1 MTAIRDLGTD
11 VVGNPASDLAALSAQ
26 LGISVQAD
34 RAIAMHANASPALL
48 DRLAAS
54 SDRQTLRNVV
64 LNPQTPITILLKL
77 APTFPGEF
85 FLNPVFD
92 LLLMENPNL
101 LFELPVGVLK
111 NILKRPDCP
120 DSFLHWAARYG
131 DKSHQQA
138 LVSRTYLSREL
149 LEHVANGPHVK
160 PAEAAAG
167 RLMTW

>member
-1 MTAIRDLGTD
+1 M
-11 VVGNPASDLAALSAQ
+11 
-26 LGISVQAD
+26 
-34 RAIAMHANASPALL
+34 PALNFL
-48 DRLAAS
+48 KQLSNSIDKQTRRNLA
-54 SDRQTLRNVV
+54 
-64 LNPQTPITILLKL
+64 LNPQTPTAILLKL
-77 APTFPGEF
+77 APAFPGEF

-138 LVSRTYLSREL
+138 LVSRSDLSREL

>member
-11 VVGNPASDLAALSAQ
+11 VVGNPASDLAALSAL

-34 RAIAMHANASPALL
+34 RAIAMHANASPELL
-48 DRLAAS
+48 KQLSNSIDK
-54 SDRQTLRNVV
+54 QTLRNVV

-101 LFELPVGVLK
+101 IFELPIAVIK
-111 NILKRPDCP
+111 NEGPLPR
-120 DSFLHWAARYG
+120 A
-131 DKSHQQA
+131 
-138 LVSRTYLSREL
+138 SRTSASATSCQ
-149 LEHVANGPHVK
+149 VAAIR
-160 PAEAAAG
+160 PAAPPRPALQAMSC
-167 RLMTW
+167 LATWWRG

>member
-1 MTAIRDLGTD
+1 MTAIRNLSSEVIDNATCD
-11 VVGNPASDLAALSAQ
+11 STVLSA
-26 LGISVQAD
+26 LAGVSVKAD
-34 RAIAMHANASPALL
+34 RVIARHANAASELL
-48 DRLAAS
+48 KQLSNSLDK
-54 SDRQTLRNVV
+54 QTRRNVV
-64 LNPQTPITILLKL
+64 LNPQTPTAILLQL

-131 DKSHQQA
+131 DKSHQLA
-138 LVSRTYLSREL
+138 LVSRSDLSREL
-149 LEHVANGPHVK
+149 LEYVATGPHVK
-160 PAEAAAG
+160 PAETAAG

>member
-1 MTAIRDLGTD
+1 MTANRVLDTE
-11 VVGNPASDLAALSAQ
+11 VVDNPSSDLAALSAQ
-26 LGISVQAD
+26 AGISAKGD
-34 RAIAMHANASPALL
+34 RAIAMHAHACPELL
-48 DRLAAS
+48 ERLAAS
-54 SDRQTLRNVV
+54 SDRQTLRNVI
-64 LNPQTPITILLKL
+64 LNPQTPTAILLKL

-101 LFELPVGVLK
+101 LFELPIAVMK

-120 DSFLHWAARYG
+120 DSFLHWAARHG
-131 DKSHQQA
+131 DKSHQLA
-138 LVSRTYLSREL
+138 LVSRAELSREL

-167 RLMTW
+167 RLMTC

>member
-1 MTAIRDLGTD
+1 MTANRNLGTE
-11 VVGNPASDLAALSAQ
+11 VVDNPSSDLAALSAQ
-26 LGISVQAD
+26 AGISAKAD
-34 RAIAMHANASPALL
+34 RAIAMHAHASPELL
-48 DRLAAS
+48 ERLAAS

-64 LNPQTPITILLKL
+64 LNPQTPTAILLKL

-101 LFELPVGVLK
+101 LFELPIAVMK
-111 NILKRPDCP
+111 NILKLPDCP
-120 DSFLHWAARYG
+120 DSFLHWAARHG
-131 DKSHQQA
+131 DKSHQLA
-138 LVSRTYLSREL
+138 LVSRAELSREL

-167 RLMTW
+167 RLMTC